1 MAKGT
6 AGKNY
11 WALLLM
17 ILAGVV
23 LGGFIG
29 QLSAGVPALRW
40 LNYGQTFGLSNPL
53 VLDLGI
59 LVLTFGLTIKITI
72 AGIIGTGHLSH
83 TGTSG
88 QKISFQYSRVPNRFT
103 ATNVHNA
110 NTIVIAILPV
120 TLAPPGKIGISP
132 MMLLMKMKKK
142 TVSRY
147 GANRL

>member
-1 MAKGT
+1 MKIEKSTESAVIEAFT
-6 AGKNY
+6 AAPIFTVTNTTHVRLRIT
-11 WALLLM
+11 ACPASM
-17 ILAGVV
+17 LANRRIISAN
-23 LGGFIG
+23 GF
-29 QLSAGVPALRW
+29 V
-40 LNYGQTFGLSNPL
+40 
-53 VLDLGI
+53 
-59 LVLTFGLTIKITI
+59 KIPTSSI

-147 GANRL
+147 GANRQYPNP